1 MHVRVRVRV
10 RVRARVRMRVRVRG
24 KGAKLWLHDNLLGVL
39 VFSDDLNLK
48 LHQSLLRRRP
58 QLVASIDVQLAAC
71 DV

>member
-1 MHVRVRVRV
+1 MYVWVRACACE
-10 RVRARVRMRVRVRG
+10 RARVCMCVRS
-24 KGAKLWLHDNLLGVL
+24 AMLWLQTNLLGVL

-58 QLVASIDVQLAAC
+58 QLVASINVQLAAC